1 MKRHVI
7 ANIERIER
15 PAMQACVFKMLYVRG
30 CVSIRIQGRSP
41 RQDHERG
48 EPTPNY
54 RPWHLRRDT
63 GGSSLG
69 YRLLLQELAFDALGV
84 GFVVGNLCVDLLLV
98 CEIVGKGGVHS
109 GRGEMLVFTHDVFRA
124 MTQIVQ

>member
-1 MKRHVI
+1 MPYRDPLVTLTSSGVFGFPSG
-7 ANIERIER
+7 
-15 PAMQACVFKMLYVRG
+15 PA
-30 CVSIRIQGRSP
+30 
-41 RQDHERG
+41 
-48 EPTPNY
+48 
-54 RPWHLRRDT
+54 DT
-63 GGSSLG
+63 GGSSSG

-124 MTQIVQ
+124 MTEIVQNRYSMHADSGSSNARSAIPNIRRRS